1 MNIENITVLGAGTM
15 GHGIA
20 VNAATAGYQVVLS
33 DISEEAVTL
42 GLERAAAFLEKGV
55 ARGKTSAEDRDAALA
70 RLSGESNFSLA
81 VAKAD
86 LVIEAAPENL
96 ELKRRIFS
104 DLGRDCPK
112 HTLLASN
119 TSSCSVT
126 EMALASGRPDRVI
139 GAHFFN
145 PVPIMKLLEVITT
158 EHTSA
163 ETLAALKDF
172 ALRLGKTTAVIKD
185 SPGFATSRLGI
196 AIALEA
202 IRMVEQGVAE
212 PGDIDTC
219 MELGYR
225 FPMGPLRLTDLVGL
239 DVRLG
244 IADTIFSATQSAVFK
259 APELLREMVAAGKL
273 GRKSGQGF
281 YSYSDS

>member
-1 MNIENITVLGAGTM
+1 MSIDQITVLGAGTM

-20 VNAATAGYQVVLS
+20 INAATAGYHVTLHDVS
-33 DISEEAVTL
+33 PEAVEA
-42 GLERAAAFLEKGV
+42 GMSRIKAFLDKGV
-55 ARGKTSAEDRDAALA
+55 ARGKTTEKQRDDAIARVTGAADFAE
-70 RLSGESNFSLA
+70 A
-81 VAKAD
+81 VSQAD
-86 LVIEAAPENL
+86 LVIEAAPEHL
-96 ELKRRIFS
+96 ELKKKIFS
-104 DLGRDCPK
+104 DLGQACPA

-126 EMALASGRPDRVI
+126 EMALASGRPAQVI

-145 PVPIMKLLEVITT
+145 PVPIMKLLEVIVTDFT
-158 EHTSA
+158 APETKQALLTFA
-163 ETLAALKDF
+163 E
-172 ALRLGKTTAVIKD
+172 RLGKTTAVIKD

-202 IRMVEQGVAE
+202 IRMVEQEVAE
-212 PGDIDTC
+212 PHDIDTC

-244 IADTIFSATQSAVFK
+244 IADTIYAATQSPVFQ
-259 APELLREMVAAGKL
+259 APDLLRQMVNDGKL

-281 YSYSDS
+281 YRYDV

>member
-1 MNIENITVLGAGTM
+1 MSIDQITVLGAGTM

-20 VNAATAGYQVVLS
+20 VNAATAGYTVILH
-33 DISEEAVTL
+33 DINQAAIDA
-42 GLERAAAFLEKGV
+42 GLARAHAFLDKGV
-55 ARGKTSAEDRDAALA
+55 ERGKTTKEQRDQALQ
-70 RLSGESNFSLA
+70 RLSGEVDFGAA
-81 VAKAD
+81 VSHAD
-86 LVIEAAPENL
+86 LVIEAAPEHL
-96 ELKRRIFS
+96 ELKRKIFS
-104 DLGRDCPK
+104 DLGQSCPK

-126 EMALASGRPDRVI
+126 EMAIASGRPDQVI

-145 PVPIMKLLEVITT
+145 PVPIMKLLEVIVTD
-158 EHTSA
+158 HTSPSTK
-163 ETLAALKDF
+163 EALLEF
-172 ALRLGKTTAVIKD
+172 ASRLGKTTAVIKD

-202 IRMVEQGVAE
+202 IRMVEQDVAK
-212 PGDIDTC
+212 PSDIDTC

-244 IADTIFSATQSAVFK
+244 IADTIYEATQSPVFR
-259 APELLREMVAAGKL
+259 APELLRSMVESGQL

-281 YSYSDS
+281 YSYE

>member
-1 MNIENITVLGAGTM
+1 MSIDQITVLGAGTM

-20 VNAATAGYQVVLS
+20 INAATAGYHVTLHDVS
-33 DISEEAVTL
+33 PEAVEA
-42 GLERAAAFLEKGV
+42 GMSRIKAFLDKGV
-55 ARGKTSAEDRDAALA
+55 ERGKTTEKQRDDAIARVTGAADFAE
-70 RLSGESNFSLA
+70 A
-81 VAKAD
+81 VSRAD
-86 LVIEAAPENL
+86 LVIEAAPEQL
-96 ELKRRIFS
+96 ELKKKIFS
-104 DLGRDCPK
+104 DLGQACPA

-126 EMALASGRPDRVI
+126 EMALASGRPAQVI

-145 PVPIMKLLEVITT
+145 PVPIMKLLEVIVTDYT
-158 EHTSA
+158 APETKQALLTFA
-163 ETLAALKDF
+163 E
-172 ALRLGKTTAVIKD
+172 RLGKTTAVIKD

-202 IRMVEQGVAE
+202 IRMVEQEVAE
-212 PGDIDTC
+212 PHDIDTC

-244 IADTIFSATQSAVFK
+244 IADTIYAATQSPVFQ
-259 APELLREMVAAGKL
+259 APDLLRQMVNDGKL

-281 YSYSDS
+281 YRYDV

>member
-1 MNIENITVLGAGTM
+1 MSIDQITVLGAGTM

-20 VNAATAGYQVVLS
+20 VNAATAGYKVILH
-33 DISEEAVTL
+33 DIDQPAIDA
-42 GLERAAAFLEKGV
+42 GLARAEAFLNKGV
-55 ARGKTSAEDRDAALA
+55 ERGKTTQEQRDQALE
-70 RLSGESNFSLA
+70 RLSGEADFSAA
-81 VAKAD
+81 VGQAD
-86 LVIEAAPENL
+86 LVIEAAPEHL
-96 ELKRRIFS
+96 ELKCKIFS
-104 DLGRDCPK
+104 DLGQACPK

-126 EMALASGRPDRVI
+126 EMAMASGRPEQVI

-145 PVPIMKLLEVITT
+145 PVPIMKLLEVIVTDYT
-158 EHTSA
+158 APSTKASLLE
-163 ETLAALKDF
+163 F
-172 ALRLGKTTAVIKD
+172 AHRLGKTTAVIKD

-202 IRMVEQGVAE
+202 IRMVEQNVAE
-212 PGDIDTC
+212 PADIDTC

-244 IADTIFSATQSAVFK
+244 IADTIYEATQSPVFR
-259 APELLREMVAAGKL
+259 APELLRSMVASGQL

-281 YSYSDS
+281 YSYE

>member
-1 MNIENITVLGAGTM
+1 MSIDQITVLGAGTM

-20 VNAATAGYQVVLS
+20 VNAATAGYKVILH
-33 DISEEAVTL
+33 DIDQPAIDA
-42 GLERAAAFLEKGV
+42 GLARAEAFLNKGV
-55 ARGKTSAEDRDAALA
+55 ERGKTTQEQRDQALG
-70 RLSGESNFSLA
+70 RLSGEADFSAA
-81 VAKAD
+81 VGQAD
-86 LVIEAAPENL
+86 LVIEAAPEHL
-96 ELKRRIFS
+96 ELKCKIFS
-104 DLGRDCPK
+104 DLGQACPK

-126 EMALASGRPDRVI
+126 EMAMASGRPEQVI

-145 PVPIMKLLEVITT
+145 PVPIMKLLEVIVTDYT
-158 EHTSA
+158 APSTKASLLE
-163 ETLAALKDF
+163 F
-172 ALRLGKTTAVIKD
+172 ANRLGKTTAVIKD

-202 IRMVEQGVAE
+202 IRMVEQNVAE
-212 PGDIDTC
+212 PADIDTC

-244 IADTIFSATQSAVFK
+244 IADTIYEATQSPVFR
-259 APELLREMVAAGKL
+259 APDLLRSMVASGQL

-281 YSYSDS
+281 YSYE

>member
-1 MNIENITVLGAGTM
+1 MGIERITVVGAGTM

-20 VNAATAGYQVVLS
+20 LCAANAGFSVVLN
-33 DISEEAVTL
+33 DVDGAAVDA
-42 GLERAAAFLEKGV
+42 GLAQVAAFLDAGLK
-55 ARGKTSAEDRDAALA
+55 RGKTTPEGRDRTLALITGDPDFDAA
-70 RLSGESNFSLA
+70 
-81 VAKAD
+81 VAGAD
-86 LVIEAAPENL
+86 LVIEAVPEHL
-96 ELKRRIFS
+96 TLKKEIFAR
-104 DLGRDCPK
+104 LGERTPA
-112 HTLLASN
+112 HTILASN

-126 EMALASGRPDRVI
+126 EMALASARPDLVI

-145 PVPIMKLLEVITT
+145 PVPIMKLLEVIVT
-158 EHTSA
+158 EYTA
-163 ETLAALKDF
+163 EATEAAILAFGA
-172 ALRLGKTTAVIKD
+172 RLGKTCAVIKD

-212 PGDIDTC
+212 AAAIDTC

-244 IADTIFSATQSAVFK
+244 IADSIFAATESPVFK
-259 APELLREMVAAGKL
+259 APELLRQMVAQGKL
-273 GRKSGQGF
+273 GRKAGQGF
-281 YSYSDS
+281 YRYED

>member
-1 MNIENITVLGAGTM
+1 MSIDQITILGAGTM

-20 VNAATAGYQVVLS
+20 INAATAGYNVIIHDVNQPAI
-33 DISEEAVTL
+33 DT
-42 GLERAAAFLEKGV
+42 GLARAEAFLNKGV
-55 ARGKTSAEDRDAALA
+55 ERGKTTEQQRDQALE
-70 RLSGESNFSLA
+70 RLSGEVSFTAA
-81 VAKAD
+81 VGRAD

-96 ELKRRIFS
+96 ELKCKIFS
-104 DLGRDCPK
+104 DLGQTCPK

-126 EMALASGRPDRVI
+126 DMAMASGRPEQVI

-145 PVPIMKLLEVITT
+145 PVPIMKLLEVIVTDF
-158 EHTSA
+158 TSVA
-163 ETLAALKDF
+163 TKEALLSF
-172 ALRLGKTTAVIKD
+172 AHRLGKTTAVIKD

-202 IRMVEQGVAE
+202 IRMVEQNVAE
-212 PGDIDTC
+212 PADIDTC

-244 IADTIFSATQSAVFK
+244 IADTIYEATQSPIFK
-259 APELLREMVAAGKL
+259 APELLRSMVASGQL

-281 YSYSDS
+281 YSYE

>member
-1 MNIENITVLGAGTM
+1 MSIDQITVLGAGTM

-20 VNAATAGYQVVLS
+20 INAATAGYHVTLHDVS
-33 DISEEAVTL
+33 PEAVEA
-42 GLERAAAFLEKGV
+42 GMSRIKAFLDKGV
-55 ARGKTSAEDRDAALA
+55 TRGKTTEKQRDDAIARVTGAADFAE
-70 RLSGESNFSLA
+70 A
-81 VAKAD
+81 VSQAD
-86 LVIEAAPENL
+86 LVIEAAPEQL
-96 ELKRRIFS
+96 ELKKKIFS
-104 DLGRDCPK
+104 DLGQACPA

-126 EMALASGRPDRVI
+126 EMALASGRPAQVI

-145 PVPIMKLLEVITT
+145 PVPIMKLLEVIVTDYT
-158 EHTSA
+158 APETKQALLTFA
-163 ETLAALKDF
+163 E
-172 ALRLGKTTAVIKD
+172 RLGKTTAVIKD

-202 IRMVEQGVAE
+202 IRMVEQEVAE
-212 PGDIDTC
+212 PHDIDTC

-244 IADTIFSATQSAVFK
+244 IADTIYAATQSPVFQ
-259 APELLREMVAAGKL
+259 APDLLRQMVSDGKL

-281 YSYSDS
+281 YRYDV

>member
-1 MNIENITVLGAGTM
+1 MSIDQITVLGAGTM

-20 VNAATAGYQVVLS
+20 INAATAGYK
-33 DISEEAVTL
+33 VTL
-42 GLERAAAFLEKGV
+42 HDIDQPAIDAGLARAHAFLNKGV
-55 ARGKTSAEDRDAALA
+55 ERGKTTEEQRDQAIRLLA
-70 RLSGESNFSLA
+70 GEADFGAA
-81 VAKAD
+81 VARAD
-86 LVIEAAPENL
+86 LVIEAAPEHL
-96 ELKRRIFS
+96 ELKRKIFRE
-104 DLGRDCPK
+104 LGQSCPP
-112 HTLLASN
+112 HAILASN

-126 EMALASGRPDRVI
+126 EMATASGRPEQVI

-145 PVPIMKLLEVITT
+145 PVPIMKLLEVIVT
-158 EHTSA
+158 EYTSSHTK
-163 ETLAALKDF
+163 EALLEF
-172 ALRLGKTTAVIKD
+172 ANRLGKTTAIIKD

-202 IRMVEQGVAE
+202 IRMVEQDVAE
-212 PGDIDTC
+212 PSDIDTC

-244 IADTIFSATQSAVFK
+244 IADTIYEATQSPVFK
-259 APELLREMVAAGKL
+259 APELLRSMVASGQL

-281 YSYSDS
+281 YPYE

>member
-1 MNIENITVLGAGTM
+1 MSIDQITVLGAGTM

-20 VNAATAGYQVVLS
+20 VNAATAGYKVILHDVNQPAI
-33 DISEEAVTL
+33 DA
-42 GLERAAAFLEKGV
+42 GLARAEAFLNKGV
-55 ARGKTSAEDRDAALA
+55 ERGKTTEEQRDQALQ
-70 RLSGESNFSLA
+70 RLSGEASFDAA
-81 VAKAD
+81 VGRAD

-96 ELKRRIFS
+96 ELKCKIFS
-104 DLGRDCPK
+104 DLGQTCPK

-126 EMALASGRPDRVI
+126 DMAMASGRPEQVI

-145 PVPIMKLLEVITT
+145 PVPIMKLLEVIVTDYT
-158 EHTSA
+158 APSTKASLLE
-163 ETLAALKDF
+163 F
-172 ALRLGKTTAVIKD
+172 AHRLGKTTAVIKD

-202 IRMVEQGVAE
+202 IRMVEQNVAE
-212 PGDIDTC
+212 PADIDTC

-244 IADTIFSATQSAVFK
+244 IADTIYEATQSPVFK
-259 APELLREMVAAGKL
+259 APKLLRSMVASGQL

-281 YSYSDS
+281 YSYE

>member
-1 MNIENITVLGAGTM
+1 MSIDQITVLGAGTM

-20 VNAATAGYQVVLS
+20 INAATAGYHVTLHDVS
-33 DISEEAVTL
+33 PEAVEA
-42 GLERAAAFLEKGV
+42 GMSRIKAFLDKGV
-55 ARGKTSAEDRDAALA
+55 ERGKKTEKQRDDAIARITGAADFAE
-70 RLSGESNFSLA
+70 A
-81 VAKAD
+81 VSQAD
-86 LVIEAAPENL
+86 LVIEAAPEQL
-96 ELKRRIFS
+96 ELKKKIFS
-104 DLGRDCPK
+104 DLGQACPA

-126 EMALASGRPDRVI
+126 EMALASGRPAQVI

-145 PVPIMKLLEVITT
+145 PVPIMKLLEVIVTDFT
-158 EHTSA
+158 APETKQALLTFA
-163 ETLAALKDF
+163 E
-172 ALRLGKTTAVIKD
+172 RLGKTTAVIKD

-202 IRMVEQGVAE
+202 IRMVEQEVAE
-212 PGDIDTC
+212 PHDIDTC

-244 IADTIFSATQSAVFK
+244 IADTIYAATQSPVFQ
-259 APELLREMVAAGKL
+259 APDLLRQMVSDGKL

-281 YSYSDS
+281 YRYDV

>member
-1 MNIENITVLGAGTM
+1 MLT
-15 GHGIA
+15 
-20 VNAATAGYQVVLS
+20 
-33 DISEEAVTL
+33 
-42 GLERAAAFLEKGV
+42 
-55 ARGKTSAEDRDAALA
+55 RGKTTEKQRDDAIARVTGAADFAE
-70 RLSGESNFSLA
+70 A
-81 VAKAD
+81 VSQAD
-86 LVIEAAPENL
+86 LVIEAAPEQL
-96 ELKRRIFS
+96 ELKKKIFS
-104 DLGRDCPK
+104 DLGQACPT

-126 EMALASGRPDRVI
+126 EMALASGRPAQVI

-145 PVPIMKLLEVITT
+145 PVPIMKLLEVIVTDFT
-158 EHTSA
+158 APETKQALLTFA
-163 ETLAALKDF
+163 E
-172 ALRLGKTTAVIKD
+172 RLGKTTAVIKD

-202 IRMVEQGVAE
+202 IRMVEQEVAE
-212 PGDIDTC
+212 PHDIDTC

-244 IADTIFSATQSAVFK
+244 IADTIYAATQSPVFQ
-259 APELLREMVAAGKL
+259 APDLLRQMVNDGKL

-281 YSYSDS
+281 YRYDV

>member
-1 MNIENITVLGAGTM
+1 MSIDKVTVLGAGTM

-20 VNAATAGYQVVLS
+20 INAATAGYTVVLH
-33 DISEEAVTL
+33 DINQEAIDAGL
-42 GLERAAAFLEKGV
+42 GRAKAFLNKGV
-55 ARGKTSAEDRDAALA
+55 ERGKTTENERDNALE
-70 RLSGESNFSLA
+70 RLSGKADFSTA
-81 VAKAD
+81 VAQAD
-86 LVIEAAPENL
+86 LVIEAAPESL
-96 ELKRRIFS
+96 DLKRKIFS
-104 DLGRDCPK
+104 ELGTYCQP
-112 HTLLASN
+112 HAILASN

-126 EMALASGRPDRVI
+126 EMAIASGRPERVI

-145 PVPIMKLLEVITT
+145 PVPIMKLLEVIVTD
-158 EHTSA
+158 HTS
-163 ETLAALKDF
+163 EQTRSDLLAF
-172 ALRLGKTTAVIKD
+172 GERPGKTTAVIKD

-202 IRMVEQGVAE
+202 IRMVEQEVAE

-244 IADTIFSATQSAVFK
+244 IADSIFAATQSPVFK
-259 APELLREMVAAGKL
+259 APELLRSMVKAGQL
-273 GRKSGQGF
+273 GRKSGAGF
-281 YSYSDS
+281 YEYS